1 MVDILPFFFKQSLFM
16 EKYSKVRF
24 KNSKRSVV
32 DLNIILQ
39 FILQNS
45 SYLKRY
51 MHEMIGMH

>member
-1 MVDILPFFFKQSLFM
+1 M

>member
-1 MVDILPFFFKQSLFM
+1 MVDILPFFFKQYLFM

-24 KNSKRSVV
+24 KNSKKSVV